1 MKKFKFT
8 ADIEFEAENIDV
20 AFDLLEK
27 HFLNLV
33 HDLDD
38 EESGNWDDNWF
49 VGEMNIEPK
58 E

>member
-8 ADIEFEAENIDV
+8 ADIEFEAENIDG

-33 HDLDD
+33 HDLKD
-38 EESGNWDDNWF
+38 EESDNWDDNWF